1 MNRRDAIR
9 RLAATSAL
17 SALPFETL
25 IEIGREARA
34 TTMTASFQTLSAH
47 RAATLRAATEVIL
60 PRTDTPGAADAQVAE
75 FIDLLLTDWMDT
87 DERDRVVAA
96 IDEID
101 RRALADQ
108 SARFVDCDVQQQL
121 ALMTTLDAEVA
132 ALLAADGAAPADE
145 YAGNPDDQSPTTAPA
160 HPFYQL
166 KRLTLMGY
174 FTSEPG
180 MTETLRWSPFPGR
193 WEPCMNIGEPS

>member
-25 IEIGREARA
+25 LELGREARA
-34 TTMTASFQTLSAH
+34 APPAKSFQTLSPH
-47 RAATLRAATEVIL
+47 QSATLRHAAEVIL
-60 PRTDTPGAADAQVAE
+60 PRTDTPGATDAKVAE
-75 FIDLLLTDWMDT
+75 FIDMLLTDWMDA

-101 RRALADQ
+101 RRARADHG
-108 SARFVDCDVQQQL
+108 ARFVDCDPEQQL
-121 ALMTTLDAEVA
+121 ALMTAMDAEVA
-132 ALLAADGAAPADE
+132 ELLRIDRAAPADE
-145 YAGNPDDQSPTTAPA
+145 NVGPDDRPAPSA
-160 HPFYQL
+160 PDHPFYQL
-166 KRLTLMGY
+166 KRMTLLGY
-174 FTSEPG
+174 FTSESG
-180 MTETLRWSPFPGR
+180 MTETLRWNPFPSR